1 MLTSYLFKNA
11 HILDV
16 YTGTTEKK
24 DILVEDRVIT
34 AIDNAID
41 KKTQAVIDAQGLTV
55 TPGWMDTHAHLYYDH
70 DCIGID
76 PQVYWVAE
84 GVTYAIDQGSAGAD
98 NYEHYREY
106 VRYNTDIKFKSF
118 LNISRI
124 GMPIV
129 MYDLT
134 KLSNVDKEACYNIYR
149 KYADELVG
157 LKLRITTNMCEDS
170 KKALELV
177 TEMAGVLN
185 VPFSLHETRV
195 ETMTPEEIFPYL
207 RKGDYLQHSYAKSVS
222 GILDNNGKVR
232 DCVWEAKKR
241 GVFFDMGHGIN
252 SLDFNVARAALDQGF
267 ELDCISSDLHCAGMA
282 GPVFDLATS
291 ISKAIALGYSVEKA
305 MYMVTAAPTQMMG
318 VTDKSN
324 RIQVGEKAD
333 FTAFEVENGDFVFT
347 DSTGNELKSGKRIK
361 VRYTAV
367 GDKVFTPRK
376 IKATENEPIGNKAKA
391 LQK

>member
-1 MLTSYLFKNA
+1 MLSSYLFKNA
-11 HILDV
+11 NILDV
-16 YTGTTEKK
+16 YTGKYDKK

-34 AIDNAID
+34 QIDKAIN
-41 KKTQAVIDAQGLTV
+41 KKTQAVIDAQGLIV

-76 PQVYWVAE
+76 PQIYWIAE
-84 GVTYAIDQGSAGAD
+84 GVTYGIDQGSAGAD
-98 NYEHYREY
+98 NYENYREY
-106 VRYNTDIKFKSF
+106 VLYNTDIKFKSF

-134 KLSNVDKEACYNIYR
+134 KLSNVDKEACYKIYR

-157 LKLRITTNMCEDS
+157 LKLRITTVMCEDS

-177 TEMAGVLN
+177 TEMANELK

-195 ETMTPEEIFPYL
+195 ETLKAEEIFPYL

-222 GILDNNGKVR
+222 GILDEKGKVR
-232 DCVWEAKKR
+232 ACVWDAKKR

-252 SLDFNVARAALDQGF
+252 SLDFNVAKAALDQGF

-291 ISKAIALGYSVEKA
+291 ISKFIALGYSVEKA

-318 VTDKSN
+318 VKDKSN
-324 RIQVGEKAD
+324 TIKVGEKAD
-333 FTAFEVENGDFVFT
+333 FTAFEVESGKFVFK
-347 DSTGNELKSGKRIK
+347 DSTGNELKSDKRIK

-367 GDKVFTPRK
+367 NDKVFTPRK
-376 IKATENEPIGNKAKA
+376 VKATENEPIGNKAKA